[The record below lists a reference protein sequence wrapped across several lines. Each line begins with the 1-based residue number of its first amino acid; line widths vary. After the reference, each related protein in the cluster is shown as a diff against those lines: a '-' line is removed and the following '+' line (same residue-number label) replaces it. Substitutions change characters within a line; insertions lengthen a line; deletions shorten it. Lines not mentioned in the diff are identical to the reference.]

1 MPNQLPN
8 DASRSPAA
16 ILKSRWRLPLMLA
29 LLLLVFLLGRSASLH
44 KNVTFGPVNA
54 GTSTP
59 EPAPV
64 ANGKS
69 VTLIIKSPDGK
80 VRHDYVAWQDGMTV
94 ADLLVAAS
102 HLPKGIQFSQQGS
115 GESALLT
122 EINGDANQGASG
134 KNWTY
139 SVNDKEADRSF
150 AIYKLEPGDHVL
162 WTFSTKQ

>member
-16 ILKSRWRLPLMLA
+16 IIKSRGRLPLMLA
-29 LLLLVFLLGRSASLH
+29 LLLAVIILGRSATRQQ
-44 KNVTFGPVNA
+44 NATFGPANA
-54 GTSTP
+54 GSATP
-59 EPAPV
+59 EAAPV
-64 ANGKS
+64 IAGKS
-69 VTLIIKSPDGK
+69 VTLVIQSPDGN
-80 VRHDYVAWQDGMTV
+80 VRHDFLAWQDGMTV

-102 HLPKGIQFSQQGS
+102 HLPKGIQFSQQGA
-115 GESALLT
+115 GEAALLT
-122 EINGDANQGASG
+122 EINGDTNQGGNG

-139 SVNDKEADRSF
+139 SVNGTEADRSF